1 MKHVNTLT
9 MAVGLGLI
17 TALAPLATDMYL
29 PALPLIARDLSTGE
43 GAISYSAMTFFA
55 GFTVGQLFYGPISDR
70 TGRKPVVYFALA
82 LFVLGSIGTMLSQ
95 SIGAMLFW
103 RFVQG
108 LGGSVGMV
116 TSMAMVRD
124 LYTGQTAAKLLAI
137 IMMITGL
144 APIIAPMVGSL
155 ILLASG
161 WRAMFAFFTIFGV
174 FALFYIR
181 LLLPETR
188 MYELRAKSRPGHAVI
203 YYARLLVSRHFI
215 PFAGTLALAQGA
227 FFAYV
232 GGSSAVFITLKG
244 LSPQMFSLAFGANA
258 IGMAIGA
265 QGGARLI
272 GPLGARRVAKIAA
285 SLYALALIALLAIEL
300 TVGANLWVMMI
311 LFFVAMTAMGA
322 ILTNCNMLAM
332 EAHGQIAGVA
342 AALAGALGFGFGAI
356 GTGVVS
362 ALSNGTAVP
371 LLAVMAGFASVGAIV
386 ALTSFGRE
394 EAKAMTHPSHEKL

>member
-9 MAVGLGLI
+9 MAVGLGSI

-29 PALPLIARDLSTGE
+29 PALPLIAKDLAASD
-43 GAISYSAMTFFA
+43 GAISYSVMTFFA
-55 GFTVGQLFYGPISDR
+55 GFTIGQLFYGPISDK
-70 TGRKPVVYFALA
+70 TGRKPMVYVAVA
-82 LFVLGSIGTMLSQ
+82 LFILGSLGTMLSQ
-95 SIGAMLFW
+95 SVEAMLVW
-103 RFVQG
+103 RLIQG

-144 APIIAPMVGSL
+144 APIIAPIVGSL
-155 ILLASG
+155 ILLVSG
-161 WRAMFAFFTIFGV
+161 WRAIFAFFAVFG
-174 FALFYIR
+174 LFSLAYIR
-181 LLLPETR
+181 FAVPETR
-188 MYELRAKSRPGHAVI
+188 MAELRQHSRPGHAVI
-203 YYARLLVSRHFI
+203 YYARLLTSSHFI
-215 PFAGTLALAQGA
+215 PFAGTLALAQGG

-232 GGSSAVFITLKG
+232 GGSSAVFINLKG
-244 LSPQMFSLAFGANA
+244 LSPQMFSLAFGVNA

-272 GPLGARRVAKIAA
+272 GPLGARNVARIAA
-285 SLYALALIALLAIEL
+285 SAYALSLIALLGIEL
-300 TVGANLWVMMI
+300 TIGANLWVMMV
-311 LFFVAMTAMGA
+311 LFFIAMTAMGA

-342 AALAGALGFGFGAI
+342 AALAGALGFGLGAV
-356 GTGVVS
+356 GSGLVS
-362 ALSNGTAVP
+362 AFADGTAVP
-371 LLAVMAGFASVGAIV
+371 LLAIMAAFATLAALV

-394 EAKAMTHPSHEKL
+394 VFHPMAHAHHE

>member
-1 MKHVNTLT
+1 MKYVNTLT
-9 MAVGLGLI
+9 MAIGLACI

-29 PALPLIARDLSTGE
+29 PALPLIADALNTTD
-43 GAISYSAMTFFA
+43 GAVSYSAMTFFA

-70 TGRKPVVYFALA
+70 VGRKPVVYFALG
-82 LFVLGSIGTMLSQ
+82 LFILGSLGTMLSQ
-95 SIGAMLFW
+95 SIETMLIW
-103 RFVQG
+103 RFIQG

-144 APIIAPMVGSL
+144 APIVAPMVGSL
-155 ILLASG
+155 ILLAAG
-161 WRAMFAFFTIFGV
+161 WRSIFAFFVVFGV
-174 FALFYIR
+174 FSLLYIR
-181 LLLPETR
+181 FILPETR
-188 MYELRAKSRPGHAVI
+188 MEELRQNSRPGHAVI
-203 YYARLLVSRHFI
+203 HYARLLTSSHFI

-227 FFAYV
+227 FFAYI
-232 GGSSAVFITLKG
+232 GGSSAVFINMKG
-244 LSPQMFSLAFGANA
+244 LSPQMFSLAFGFNA
-258 IGMAIGA
+258 IGMAVGA

-272 GPLGARRVAKIAA
+272 GPLGARTVARIATCIYA
-285 SLYALALIALLAIEL
+285 ISLISLLALEL
-300 TVGANLWVMMI
+300 TVGAELWMMMT
-311 LFFVAMTAMGA
+311 LFFVAMIAMGA

-356 GTGVVS
+356 GTGLVS
-362 ALSNGTAVP
+362 AFANGTAVP
-371 LLAVMAGFASVGAIV
+371 LFAIMSGFAIMAALV

-394 EAKAMTHPSHEKL
+394 RVHPMAHPEHQ